1 MQDREF
7 EIRLLDAG
15 GEEQKKKRRKLIIM
29 PRVSEFFGIV
39 IAMYFNDHAPPHFH
53 AKYQEHEAT
62 FSIEAL
68 AVLDGHLP
76 RRSLALVL
84 EWANLHREELQ
95 ANWDRARRGTALRR
109 IEPLD

>member
-1 MQDREF
+1 MQDLQPG
-7 EIRLLDAG
+7 IRLIEAEKGATIGDWSQLNS
-15 GEEQKKKRRKLIIM
+15 M
-29 PRVSEFFGIV
+29 PRVSEFYGIV
-39 IAMYFNDHAPPHFH
+39 IAMYFNDHPPPHFH

-68 AVLDGHLP
+68 AMLEGQLP

-84 EWANLHREELQ
+84 EWANLHREELLD
-95 ANWDRARRGTALRR
+95 NWDRARRGTALRR